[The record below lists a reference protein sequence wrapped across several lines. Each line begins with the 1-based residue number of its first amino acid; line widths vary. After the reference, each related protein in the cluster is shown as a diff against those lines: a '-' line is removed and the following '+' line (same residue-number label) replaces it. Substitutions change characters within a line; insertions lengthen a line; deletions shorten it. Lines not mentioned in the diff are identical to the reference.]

1 MSDEITRHRRLQPQC
16 DVGSQAQAFVTG
28 TCSRC
33 RSDRLGCCPSHLPG
47 SNSPGAGTRGWS
59 CPAVRS
65 TSRPAAAATNTI
77 RFMPTSL
84 PVRPLRRLK
93 NTGGNGRPR
102 RFSPP
107 PHRHPLLT
115 PPPLPLRKWAEETP
129 VAGCPG
135 SVAAVAKSCIPTTGA
150 GAGRLKPPSGWPVQA
165 GRGRFGGRGGPA
177 GLSNPSPGGCDHPTN
192 RFLEIDHTVPVA
204 DRGRTEITNTWR
216 I

>member
-1 MSDEITRHRRLQPQC
+1 MRSHVIDACNRNATSVHKRRRLSRERVL
-16 DVGSQAQAFVTG
+16 DVEVTG
-28 TCSRC
+28 LGVALPTFLVVTVLGLGREVGLVR
-33 RSDRLGCCPSHLPG
+33 RS
-47 SNSPGAGTRGWS
+47 
-59 CPAVRS
+59 VQ
-65 TSRPAAAATNTI
+65 PAALRRLLRTPFASC
-77 RFMPTSL
+77 PTSL

-150 GAGRLKPPSGWPVQA
+150 GAGRLKPPSGWPVEA
-165 GRGRFGGRGGPA
+165 GRARFGGRGGPA